1 MVGRRQQVRLLA
13 VVGGVVL
20 IAAAVVLIAVHAPGG
35 DRPPARAACP
45 DTCPRTS
52 TGPAGPTLRGLART
66 HTLRFGTAANTGAL
80 LSDPTYREVL
90 ARQFS
95 AVTAEDAMKWAKVEP
110 ARGSYDWADAD
121 RLVDFAH
128 RNGQEVYGH
137 TLVWHAALPA
147 WLATVDRTE
156 LTGVLRAHVQDEVA
170 RYRGKVWAWDVVNE
184 AFNADGT
191 LRDSIWLRT
200 LGPDYIAQVFGW
212 AHAVD
217 PKATLFLNDFGI
229 EDVNGKSNGVY
240 VLVKRLRAEGV
251 PIGGVGF
258 QTHWTTD
265 PLPVGFAANLR
276 RFTALGVDVAITE
289 ADVRI
294 TLPVTFDK
302 LAAQASVYRQAI
314 TACLS
319 TARCVSFTV
328 WGFTDRY
335 SWIPERNVE
344 DGAACLFDATYRPK
358 GAYDAVV
365 AALSGH

>member
-1 MVGRRQQVRLLA
+1 LDQHVHQHEADQHDDQPGQGACPRTGPHLRFSPEPAGTPPNVLGTVAPVPPARPARRYPGSAATGIGDEGGDVVGRRQQVRLLA

-45 DTCPRTS
+45 DTCPRTY
-52 TGPAGPTLRGLART
+52 
-66 HTLRFGTAANTGAL
+66 TLRFGTAANTVAR

-90 ARQFS
+90 SRQFS

-147 WLATVDRTE
+147 WLATVDRTQ

-276 RFTALGVDVAITE
+276 RFTALGVD
-289 ADVRI
+289 
-294 TLPVTFDK
+294 
-302 LAAQASVYRQAI
+302 
-314 TACLS
+314 
-319 TARCVSFTV
+319 
-328 WGFTDRY
+328 
-335 SWIPERNVE
+335 
-344 DGAACLFDATYRPK
+344 
-358 GAYDAVV
+358 
-365 AALSGH
+365 